1 MRACI
6 AVVGL
11 GMLAAACGGGEPP
24 APETPFKPVAD
35 NFQMMEWILD
45 PAADVIWGSVGW
57 IIDANGQTE
66 LVPKTDEEW
75 NAVRNAA
82 AIVAE
87 GGNLLMMPSRRIDD
101 TDWVE
106 FCQGLVDAA
115 AEAIKAAEAKDKQAL
130 FDAGGRIYSVCAAC
144 HQQYLTGAQ

>member
-1 MRACI
+1 MAI
-6 AVVGL
+6 
-11 GMLAAACGGGEPP
+11 LASACGG
-24 APETPFKPVAD
+24 APEAPPTPFKPVAD
-35 NFQMMEWILD
+35 NFQMMEWIMD

-57 IIDANGQTE
+57 IIDEKGTTE

-75 NAVRNAA
+75 AAVRNAA

-87 GGNLLMMPSRRIDD
+87 SGNLLMMPSRALDD
-101 TDWVE
+101 TDWME

-115 AEAIKAAEAKDKQAL
+115 VEAMKAAEAKDKQAL

-144 HQQYLTGAQ
+144 HQQYLTGGQEGQPQ